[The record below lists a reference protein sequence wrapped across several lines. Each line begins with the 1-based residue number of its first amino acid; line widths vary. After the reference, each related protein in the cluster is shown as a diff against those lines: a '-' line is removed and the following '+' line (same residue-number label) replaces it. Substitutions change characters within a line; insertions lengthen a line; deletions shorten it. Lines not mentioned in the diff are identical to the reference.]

1 MWPEGDI
8 MKPTISLDHSVIVA
22 RCDETI
28 HALLE
33 LTAPPAPAL
42 ARPPLDIALVIDR
55 SGSMEGRPLDS
66 VRKAVLELLRVAGA
80 NDRIAVVTFDTKV
93 DTVLPLE
100 HHDAT
105 AVAGRIRAIHSG
117 GSTNLSAGWLKG
129 VEILTAAKRPDS
141 VARVVVL
148 TDGHANA
155 GVTEHDA
162 LCTMVRGATDHGVT
176 TSLIGFAD
184 GHDENLIAALADAGR
199 GNDYWCAGP
208 DQALNVF
215 TAEFAGLASVVAQ
228 NLSVEVRPTVAT
240 AAFEC
245 LNEFDTT
252 PVPGN
257 EAARVINIG
266 DAYGDEVRRLALRF
280 ALRPV
285 STTDEVLIAELV
297 VRWASTVGSVALH
310 EMIIPIS
317 VNSVADASTRPAP
330 DARVVEHVVR
340 LEAADDRRRAIE
352 AARHRQ
358 FDEARRLAHRAADK
372 LIGVGADPDEVR
384 ELMRFA
390 ADIEHADEMTIKG
403 MRSASRQ
410 TNKGRRSRFDP
421 NNPY

>member
-1 MWPEGDI
+1 M
-8 MKPTISLDHSVIVA
+8 
-22 RCDETI
+22 
-28 HALLE
+28 
-33 LTAPPAPAL
+33 
-42 ARPPLDIALVIDR
+42 
-55 SGSMEGRPLDS
+55 
-66 VRKAVLELLRVAGA
+66 RKAVLELLRVAGA
-80 NDRIAVVTFDTKV
+80 NDRIAVVTFDTSV
-93 DTVLPLE
+93 DVVLPLD
-100 HHDAT
+100 HHDVT
-105 AVAGRIRAIHSG
+105 TVAGRIRAIHSG

-155 GVTEHDA
+155 GVTEPDA

-184 GHDENLIAALADAGR
+184 GHDETLIAALADAGR

-245 LNEFDTT
+245 LNEFDST

-285 STTDEVLIAELV
+285 STTDEVLVAELV
-297 VRWASTVGSVALH
+297 VRWASTVGTVSLH
-310 EMIIPIS
+310 ELIIPVS
-317 VNSVADASTRPAP
+317 VNSVDEGESLPAP
-330 DARVVEHVVR
+330 DAGVVEHIVR

-352 AARHRQ
+352 AARRRR

-390 ADIEHADEMTIKG
+390 ADIEHADEMTMKG
-403 MRSASRQ
+403 MSSASRQ
-410 TNKGRRSRFDP
+410 INKGRRSRFDP

>member
-1 MWPEGDI
+1 
-8 MKPTISLDHSVIVA
+8 
-22 RCDETI
+22 
-28 HALLE
+28 
-33 LTAPPAPAL
+33 
-42 ARPPLDIALVIDR
+42 
-55 SGSMEGRPLDS
+55 
-66 VRKAVLELLRVAGA
+66 
-80 NDRIAVVTFDTKV
+80 
-93 DTVLPLE
+93 
-100 HHDAT
+100 
-105 AVAGRIRAIHSG
+105 
-117 GSTNLSAGWLKG
+117 
-129 VEILTAAKRPDS
+129 
-141 VARVVVL
+141 
-148 TDGHANA
+148 
-155 GVTEHDA
+155 
-162 LCTMVRGATDHGVT
+162 
-176 TSLIGFAD
+176 
-184 GHDENLIAALADAGR
+184 
-199 GNDYWCAGP
+199 
-208 DQALNVF
+208 
-215 TAEFAGLASVVAQ
+215 
-228 NLSVEVRPTVAT
+228 
-240 AAFEC
+240 
-245 LNEFDTT
+245 
-252 PVPGN
+252 
-257 EAARVINIG
+257 
-266 DAYGDEVRRLALRF
+266 LALRF

-285 STTDEVLIAELV
+285 STTDEVLVAELV